1 MSYYMIAVLT
11 KQDADLYRQYVQGA
25 AGSLAGVSVKP
36 LAVGVVP
43 DVVEGDSEPNVAT
56 LLEFAD
62 EAAFRTW
69 WNSDAYHAIKH
80 LREKSCV
87 TNLVFGLDGAVNI

>member
-1 MSYYMIAVLT
+1 MIAVLT
-11 KQDADLYRQYVQGA
+11 RQDADLYRQYVQGA
-25 AGSLAGVSVKP
+25 AGSLAGVEVKP

-43 DVVEGDSEPNVAT
+43 NVVEGESEPNVAT

-62 EAAFRTW
+62 EASFRTW
-69 WNSDAYHAIKH
+69 WDSDAYGAVKH

-87 TNLVFGLDGAVNI
+87 TNLVFGLDGAINI